1 LSLGRCPVSDLRFSP
16 FTGNVFAGRSYAEQ
30 GKALP
35 TAKSMSP
42 ETAAWVRGEDYDQE
56 GGAKLVSPY
65 SQSTWVYVAISRLAE
80 KISSIPFRISR
91 MGSEKAKRVRAMRG
105 SSDPRHRAMASRAM
119 GETIIESGAVVELF
133 EKPHPLMPKQLFWE
147 MLVTWLCLRGE
158 FFVLPLDRSD
168 SPVDLGSS
176 SPKVARL
183 LTLAPDLFW
192 HVVLGYELQAW
203 RYTGTPTYSPMP
215 SEMLLPS
222 EVVHCRTPNPYLFW
236 RGMSPLMVAM
246 VAAGADYA
254 AAQYNKGYWLNNADT
269 GVIVTTDQQATP
281 EQQAAIMAA
290 LRERKRKAGTADRPL
305 FLFGGAKVDKPQLSG
320 MESQF
325 IENRKMNRQEIGAV
339 FKVPESAMGFSDSK
353 ASALSGGGQAINA
366 EQVLW
371 IESTIMPLCARIET
385 AMEQVVN
392 TFDPGLLGW
401 FDVNSL
407 PIMQAARRDRVES
420 ATKMFAIGASFN
432 DLNRVYDLGFPEY
445 DWGDKSYLPFNIIE
459 AGTSPEMP
467 GEDDGESQKARRPE
481 GQNPLERMAA
491 LLGSVRATGEVNQRV
506 KDTEA
511 LWEKHVR
518 ARRPAV
524 KLFES
529 KVSKVLFEYRG
540 KALAKLSTIDLGG
553 LRAMPVEKRGLVDLI
568 FSAVEF
574 GKSLIEELS
583 GPMASTL
590 QQAGDEMLQEL
601 GFDDPWTMPSQKA
614 KEFIERRTLPVQGCG
629 ETVRGQLN
637 TSLND
642 GLDKGETMNELADRV
657 RGVFG
662 KLKDNEAERI
672 ARTETNIAYNDARQ
686 DSMKGVGVRWKA
698 WLSSHGPKVRPAHA
712 LAEQAYI
719 DNPVP
724 IEEAFI
730 VMSEKL
736 MFPGDDSLGA
746 TAGNII
752 NCQCIQ
758 LAAKKKAE
766 DAKTITFD
774 VVGAGALTF
783 QKRI

>member
-1 LSLGRCPVSDLRFSP
+1 VSDLRFSP
-16 FTGNVFAGRSYAEQ
+16 FTGNVFAGKTYAEL
-30 GKALP
+30 GRSLP
-35 TAKSMSP
+35 GGEVKSMSP
-42 ETAAWVRGEDYDQE
+42 ALAAWGQAGEVDVDSA
-56 GGAKLVSPY
+56 GAKLVSPY
-65 SQSTWVYVAISRLAE
+65 TQSSWVYVAISRLAE
-80 KISSIPFRISR
+80 KIGSIPFRISKLT
-91 MGSEKAKRVRAMRG
+91 SDKAKRVRALRT
-105 SSDPRHRAMASRAM
+105 SSDAKHQAWVRREVS
-119 GETIIESGAVVELF
+119 ETIVESGAVVDVF
-133 EKPHPLMPKQLFWE
+133 DRPHPMMNQQLFWE
-147 MLVTWLCLRGE
+147 MVVTWLCMRGE
-158 FFVLPLDRSD
+158 FFILPLDNTD
-168 SPVDLGSS
+168 SPVDLSTS
-176 SPKVARL
+176 APKVARM
-183 LTLAPDLFW
+183 LTLPTELFW
-192 HVVLGYELQAW
+192 HVVVGYELQGW
-203 RYTGTPTYSPMP
+203 RYSGSPQLSP
-215 SEMLLPS
+215 LPGEFLLPS
-222 EVVHCRTPNPYLFW
+222 ELIHFRTPNPFGFW
-236 RGMSPLMVAM
+236 RGLSPMQVAM
-246 VAAGADYA
+246 VTAGADYA

-269 GVIVTTDQQATP
+269 GVIVTTEQQATP
-281 EQQAAIMAA
+281 EQQAAILTA

-305 FLFGGAKVDKPQLSG
+305 FLWGGAKVDKPQLSG

-325 IENRKMNRQEIGAV
+325 IENRKMNRQEIGAI
-339 FKVPESAMGFSDSK
+339 FKVPESVMGFSDSK
-353 ASALSGGGQAINA
+353 ANALSGGGQAINA
-366 EQVLW
+366 EQLQF
-371 IESTIMPLCARIET
+371 IESTITPLCMRLESAVEPI
-385 AMEQVVN
+385 VK
-392 TFDPGLLGW
+392 TFDDGLVGW
-401 FDVNSL
+401 FDINSL
-407 PIMQAARRDRVES
+407 PIMQQARRDRLDS
-420 ATKMFAIGASFN
+420 AVKAFGIGAAFN
-432 DLNRVYDLGFPEY
+432 DVNRVYDLGFPDY
-445 DWGDKSYLPFNIIE
+445 PWGNKSFLPFSLQE
-459 AGTSPEMP
+459 AGNVGEELP
-467 GEDDGESQKARRPE
+467 GEEDPEKGGKGEGEK
-481 GQNPLERMAA
+481 GGNPFERMAA
-491 LLGSVRATGEVNQRV
+491 LLGNVRATGEVNQRV

-553 LRAMPVEKRGLVDLI
+553 LRSMPVEKRGLVDLI

-574 GKSLIEELS
+574 GKALIDELA
-583 GPMASTL
+583 GPMESTL
-590 QQAGDEMLQEL
+590 QQAGDEMLKEL
-601 GFDDPWTMPSQKA
+601 GFDDPWTMPPQKA

-629 ETVRGQLN
+629 ETVRNQLN

-686 DSMKGVGVRWKA
+686 DSMKSVGVRWKA

-712 LAEQAYI
+712 LAETAYI
-719 DNPVP
+719 DNPIP

-783 QKRI
+783 QKTV